1 MDKVDE
7 AERQI
12 KLILNPPTAEVG
24 AVYPGRVVN
33 ITKFGAFV
41 NILPGRDG
49 LLHISKM
56 GKGKRIDKVEDVFDL
71 GDVVEVKVDDVD
83 PQGKVSLS
91 LAGDAPEVKESNGSS
106 GSSNRSSDAGSADA
120 AEENSSGDR
129 EYVSFEDDF
138 ESELTS
144 ELGDLGPSSPAPSGG
159 GDRGR
164 SRGGRGRS
172 GGRR

>member
-1 MDKVDE
+1 M
-7 AERQI
+7 
-12 KLILNPPTAEVG
+12 
-24 AVYPGRVVN
+24 
-33 ITKFGAFV
+33 ITSQYG
-41 NILPGRDG
+41 
-49 LLHISKM
+49 
-56 GKGKRIDKVEDVFDL
+56 
-71 GDVVEVKVDDVD
+71 
-83 PQGKVSLS
+83 
-91 LAGDAPEVKESNGSS
+91 GSS
-106 GSSNRSSDAGSADA
+106 SIRNALRPVCSAAIKVLPGSSNRSSDAGSADA